1 MTPPERHPDPALA
14 PERWREIDR
23 VVDGALDLPP
33 AARAAYLD
41 TTSGTDTVLRE
52 SAARL
57 VDACERAER
66 SGGLL
71 ATPAAAF
78 AAPLL
83 ADLAV
88 QDAERAAERR
98 AAVLGALRTALSGRY
113 AVEREAGR
121 GGMATVYL
129 ATDLRHD
136 RAVAV
141 KVVERSVAPADA
153 ERFLREIRTAARLTH
168 PHILGVH
175 DSGESDGLLYYVMP
189 YVDGETLRA
198 RVAREGALPVAD
210 ALRLLRELADALSY
224 AHARGI
230 AHCDLKPENVLLSGG
245 HAVVADFGIAKALA
259 AASADGAEP
268 GTGLPSVGGVLG
280 TPAYMAPEQALGDHT
295 TDHRADLYALGVLAY
310 EALAGEHPFG
320 GRPREALVLAHRTEA
335 PPPLGA
341 RCPDVPTALAALV
354 MRLLAKDPAMRPQ
367 SADDVLRTMEA
378 AAAPPAGKGFGWRRT
393 LLTAAAGLLLIAGLG
408 GYSIWARRAVH
419 GSRSVGAIST
429 VAVLPFVNTSGSVA
443 DEYFTD
449 GMTDEV
455 AHALARLPGL
465 RVAGRTSSYAFKGKA
480 VTAQEIGR
488 ALDVGALVGGM
499 VRRTGD
505 RLQVSTRLV
514 STSDG
519 KVLWDSTFESGST
532 DLFSVQDQF
541 TRAIVSALAPALV
554 NRGAGAST
562 MDLRRGTADQE
573 AYELYLKGRYYWGL
587 RGGDNVTRSVDYF
600 RQAIDRDTMFAR
612 AHAGLAMAYAV
623 LPMYG
628 PDPSDS
634 IAALALASAERAV
647 ALDSTLAD
655 AQLAMGVALD
665 MQLEFR
671 AALARYRTAVVLDP
685 SSVTGHHWLGL
696 CLLNLGRSDEAL
708 VELRHATE
716 LDPLSSTPASAL
728 STALLFARR
737 FPESATA
744 AHRVLAIDSTFLF
757 AIWTLGMAQ
766 AFGGQPDSAVETLER
781 GMRLHPEDSRMSSGL
796 TFAYAAAGRWTAAAR
811 IRARLHAPG
820 RETGSGIE
828 GALADL
834 VFGEREPLVRL
845 LTSEAGQDRF
855 IRSGGVFGCDP
866 LFDPLWSDGR
876 FRAAMRRLTVE
887 PCHLARAWPLPRRPS
902 T

>member
-1 MTPPERHPDPALA
+1 M
-14 PERWREIDR
+14 
-23 VVDGALDLPP
+23 DGALDLPS

-41 TTSGTDTVLRE
+41 AICGTDSALRE

-57 VDACERAER
+57 VDACERAGS

-83 ADLAV
+83 ADLAAR
-88 QDAERAAERR
+88 DAERADQRR

-113 AVEREAGR
+113 AVEHEAGR

-141 KVVERSVAPADA
+141 KVVERSVAPAAA
-153 ERFLREIRTAARLTH
+153 ERFLHEIRTAARLTH

-198 RVAREGALPVAD
+198 RLEREGALPLTD

-259 AASADGAEP
+259 AATGAGTDA
-268 GTGLPSVGGVLG
+268 GTGPPSPGGVLG
-280 TPAYMAPEQALGDHT
+280 TAAYMAPEQARGDEA

-310 EALAGEHPFG
+310 EVLAGEHPFR
-320 GRPREALVLAHRTEA
+320 GRPREALILAHRTEA
-335 PPPLGA
+335 PPPLGI
-341 RCPDVPTALAALV
+341 RCPEVPTALAALV
-354 MRLLAKDPAMRPQ
+354 MQLLAKDPAARPQ
-367 SADDVLRTMEA
+367 SAADVLPALDA
-378 AAAPPAGKGFGWRRT
+378 AAALPSGGRFASGGT
-393 LLTAAAGLLLIAGLG
+393 LLAAAAALLVIAALG
-408 GYSIWARRAVH
+408 GYSIWGGAAAVRDARSGRAI
-419 GSRSVGAIST
+419 RT
-429 VAVLPFVNTSGSVA
+429 VAVLPFVNAGGSAA
-443 DEYFTD
+443 DEYFSD
-449 GMTDEV
+449 GIRDEV
-455 AHALARLPGL
+455 AHALAQLPEL

-480 VTAQEIGR
+480 VAVQEIGR
-488 ALDVGALVGGM
+488 ELDVSALVGGT
-499 VRRTGD
+499 VRRTGN
-505 RLQVSTRLV
+505 RLRVSAQLV
-514 STSDG
+514 STGDG
-519 KVLWDSTFESGST
+519 KVLWDSTFENRSG
-532 DLFSVQDQF
+532 DLFSMQDQF
-541 TRAIVSALAPALV
+541 TRAIVSALAPALAQ
-554 NRGAGAST
+554 RGGGAST
-562 MDLRRGTADQE
+562 IDLRRGTADQE
-573 AYELYLKGRYYWGL
+573 AYDSYLRGRYYWGL
-587 RGGDNVTRSVDYF
+587 RGGENVSRSIANF
-600 RQAIDRDTMFAR
+600 RQAIERDPTFAR

-634 IAALALASAERAV
+634 IEALVLGSAERAV

-655 AQLAMGVALD
+655 AQLAMGMAVD
-665 MQLEFR
+665 MRLEFR
-671 AALARYRTAVVLDP
+671 AALARYRAAVVLDP
-685 SSVTGHHWLGL
+685 SSVTGHHWLGFA
-696 CLLNLGRSDEAL
+696 LLNLGRSDEAL

-716 LDPLSSTPASAL
+716 LDPLSTTPASAL

-744 AHRVLAIDSTFLF
+744 ARRALAIDSTFAF

-766 AFGGQPDSAVETLER
+766 VFGGQPDSAVQTLER
-781 GMRLHPEDSRMSSGL
+781 GMRVHPEDSRMSSGL
-796 TFAYAAAGRWTAAAR
+796 VLAYAAAGRWAEAAR
-811 IRARLHAPG
+811 VRGRLHALG
-820 RETGSGIE
+820 REPASGIE

-834 VFGEREPLVRL
+834 VFGDREPLVRL
-845 LTSEAGQDRF
+845 LTSEAGQDRY
-855 IRSGGVFGCDP
+855 IRSGGAFGCDP
-866 LFDPLWSDGR
+866 LFDPLWADAR
-876 FRAAMRRLTVE
+876 FRAAMRKLTVE
-887 PCHLARAWPLPRRPS
+887 PCHLARAWPLPRRPD